1 MNDPEK
7 EVWTEEH
14 PGPNEPVTN
23 AIFAILIKLGPH
35 DFEAIGTGFV
45 IGMTKFNEAVAMS
58 AAHVFDEI
66 YKKFNPTTPRPS
78 NPLIREKAQKIDLD
92 VSKVFGL
99 LFWEGR
105 SHILQISS
113 LIYDHGSDAA
123 IFQVRKNKP
132 DSRPIFKHNLRLDAD
147 LPSVGE
153 NIEGIGF
160 KHMKIHVETIGDL
173 SRTILQASLTRR
185 IGTVTEVLER
195 ASKLQ
200 GPGVRASFPIFGGMS
215 GGPAL
220 RVMTGNAPAAFG
232 LLSSDMNDSIVEK
245 YDKRILGTTTIAKL
259 PLRWQYDA
267 HGNRDAIFQSL
278 ADDEGTGE

>member
-1 MNDPEK
+1 MNDPRK
-7 EVWTEEH
+7 VVWAEEH

-23 AIFAILIKLGPH
+23 AIFAILIRLGPH
-35 DFEAIGTGFV
+35 DFEAIGTGFI
-45 IGMTKFNEAVAMS
+45 IGMTKFNETVAMS

-66 YKKFNPTTPRPS
+66 YQKFNPSMPRAS
-78 NPLIREKAQKIDLD
+78 NPLIREKAQKIDLNI
-92 VSKVFGL
+92 SKVFGII
-99 LFWEGR
+99 FFESR
-105 SHILQISS
+105 SHILQLSN

-123 IFQVRKNKP
+123 IFQVRKCKP

-147 LPSVGE
+147 LPRVGE

-160 KHMKIHVETIGDL
+160 KHMKIHVEKLGDL

-200 GPGVRASFPIFGGMS
+200 GPAIRASFPIFGGMS

-232 LLSSDMNDSIVEK
+232 LLSSDMNDPIAEK
-245 YDKRILGTTTIAKL
+245 YDKQIIGTTTIAKL
-259 PLRWQYDA
+259 PLRWQYDSS
-267 HGNRDAIFQSL
+267 GNREAIFQSL
-278 ADDEGTGE
+278 SDDEGTGE